1 MEHKIISIDTFAE
14 TATLE
19 EYIAFLYLALAS
31 ADLDITEKEVAKIGR
46 RISGILVQHFPDT
59 KFEFKS
65 LIRTIRKYVESHS
78 PIEHKQVI
86 ETLNR
91 KYHLPLDIQMD
102 IIADLYELISIDEV
116 IDHSEYA
123 LMNFI
128 KVCFIGK

>member
-1 MEHKIISIDTFAE
+1 MEHKITSIDTFAE
-14 TATLE
+14 SATLE
-19 EYIAFLYLALAS
+19 EYIAFLYMALAG
-31 ADLDITEKEVAKIGR
+31 ADLAITEKEVSKIGR
-46 RISGILVQHFPDT
+46 RFSGLLVQHFPDT

-65 LIRTIRKYVESHS
+65 LLRTIKKNVESHS

-86 ETLNR
+86 EILNR

-102 IIADLYELISIDEV
+102 IIADLHELISIDDV
-116 IDHSEYA
+116 VDQSEYA

>member
-1 MEHKIISIDTFAE
+1 MENKIISIDTFAE

-19 EYIAFLYLALAS
+19 EYIAFLYLALAG
-31 ADLDITEKEVAKIGR
+31 ADYNITEKEVAKIGR

-65 LIRTIRKYVESHS
+65 LIRGVRKIVESNS
-78 PIEHKQVI
+78 PIEHKRVI

-102 IIADLYELISIDEV
+102 IIADLNELISIDDV
-116 IDHSEYA
+116 VDHSEYA

>member
-1 MEHKIISIDTFAE
+1 MEHKVISIDTFAE

-19 EYIAFLYLALAS
+19 EYIAFLYLALAG
-31 ADLDITEKEVAKIGR
+31 ADLDITEREVSKIGR
-46 RISGILVQHFPDT
+46 RVSGILVQHFPDT

-65 LIRTIRKYVESHS
+65 LIRGVRKIVESNS
-78 PIEHKQVI
+78 PNDHKHVI
-86 ETLNR
+86 ESLNR

-102 IIADLYELISIDEV
+102 VIADLNELISIDDV
-116 IDHSEYA
+116 VDQSEYA

>member
-1 MEHKIISIDTFAE
+1 MEHKVISIDTFAE

-19 EYIAFLYLALAS
+19 EYIAFLYLALAG

-65 LIRTIRKYVESHS
+65 LLRGIRKIVETNS
-78 PIEHKQVI
+78 PIEHKKVI

-102 IIADLYELISIDEV
+102 IVADLHELISIDDV

-128 KVCFIGK
+128 KVCFIDK